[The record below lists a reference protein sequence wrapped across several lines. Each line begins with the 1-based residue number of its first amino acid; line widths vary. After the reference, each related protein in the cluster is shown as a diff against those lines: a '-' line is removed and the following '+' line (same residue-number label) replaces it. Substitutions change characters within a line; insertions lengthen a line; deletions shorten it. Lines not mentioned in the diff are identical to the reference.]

1 MIKSLAAVALCG
13 LATLAQ
19 PALAAFVGPTNPAN
33 WTVTNTGVLI
43 GANPMPGTAQF
54 STNELVLTGANALT
68 PGPEFDVPACLG
80 GIYGEIGPCE
90 LRVMIQLS
98 GMYTFNFT
106 YTSIDFDGVLGDLF
120 GVLVDGERFILTN
133 TSGAL
138 EQSGRVSY
146 TAMSSFGFFINCT
159 DCIEGPATA
168 RITDFSFVPEP
179 SSTALLLA
187 GALGWGALR
196 VRRRERTTA

>member
-1 MIKSLAAVALCG
+1 MIKSIAAAALCG

-19 PALAAFVGPTNPAN
+19 PALAAFVGPADPAN
-33 WTVTNTGVLI
+33 WTVTNTGILI

-54 STNELVLTGANALT
+54 STNELLLTGGDAQT
-68 PGPEFDVPACLG
+68 PGPTFDVPACPG
-80 GIYGEIGPCE
+80 GEFGVIGPCE
-90 LRVMIQLS
+90 LRVMLQMN
-98 GMYTFNFT
+98 GMYTFTFNYST
-106 YTSIDFDGVLGDLF
+106 IDFDGVMGDLF
-120 GVLVDGERFILTN
+120 GVLVDGQRFIL
-133 TSGAL
+133 SDPGGGL
-138 EQSGRVSY
+138 DQSGRMSY

-159 DCIEGPATA
+159 DCIEGPATV

-196 VRRRERTTA
+196 VRRRERASA